1 MRIGSL
7 FTRFWA
13 PLLWGLALMPLVAQ
27 AQTRTAPTI
36 QTFTVQ
42 QVAELAPGTE
52 LVFQVNGSPGGTVT
66 LALDG
71 SNQSGSLSE
80 TRPGR
85 YDGRYTISLR
95 DQIRHDSAVRA
106 TLRTAGGET
115 QAVLG
120 QTLLTASAHQRAV
133 AAATPKPVIDFFG
146 SQATGW
152 TGGHE
157 ITLTVRGTP
166 GATASV
172 VMAGTDVRPAFR
184 EVQPGEYT
192 ATYTIRTRDTLSERS
207 LATVT
212 LAAGTHAVK
221 AEKPL
226 GASPVQPTLALRQSC
241 DTCGVVQAVNTVE
254 VEGEPGLT
262 GAVAGGVA
270 GAVLGS
276 QVGKG
281 SGRTAAQVLGAVGGA
296 VAGREVERH
305 LRRETRHDIT
315 VRLHNGTVQT
325 VRMAQD
331 PGLAVGR
338 QVKIVEGAVVAND

>member
-1 MRIGSL
+1 MRIGSF
-7 FTRFWA
+7 FTRFLA
-13 PLLWGLALMPLVAQ
+13 PLWVALALLPALGQ
-27 AQTRTAPTI
+27 AQTSTRPTI
-36 QTFTVQ
+36 QTFTIQ
-42 QVAELAPGTE
+42 QVAELTPGTE
-52 LVFQVNGSPGGTVT
+52 LVFQVNGTPSGTVT

-71 SNQSGSLSE
+71 SSQSVALSE

-184 EVQPGEYT
+184 EIQPGEYT
-192 ATYTIRTRDTLSERS
+192 TTYTIRTRDTLSERS

-212 LAAGTHAVK
+212 LTAGTQVVR

-226 GASPVQPTLALRQSC
+226 GAPPVQPTLAQRQSC
-241 DTCGVVQAVNTVE
+241 ETCGVIQAVNRVE

-276 QVGKG
+276 QIGSG

-305 LRRETRHDIT
+305 MRREARYDVV
-315 VRLHNGTVQT
+315 VRLHTGTVQT
-325 VRMAQD
+325 VRMVQD
-331 PGLAVGR
+331 PGLAIGR
-338 QVKIVEGAVVAND
+338 QVKIVDGAVLAND